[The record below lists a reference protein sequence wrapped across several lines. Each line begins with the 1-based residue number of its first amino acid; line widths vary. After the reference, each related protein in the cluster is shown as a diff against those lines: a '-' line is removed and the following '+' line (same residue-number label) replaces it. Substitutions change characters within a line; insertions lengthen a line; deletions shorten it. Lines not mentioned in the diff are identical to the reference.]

1 MNITVDI
8 TADLESRLLQKEAK
22 QGIDPGQFIV
32 HAVRARLQGQDGTAP
47 CLDAEQSR
55 LLEDI
60 NRGLSQTQWS
70 RYYALVA
77 KRQTDALTEDEYAE
91 LTATS
96 NRIEELN
103 AHRMERLGGGGPL
116 SGPTLLGIV
125 LSICVV

>member
-8 TADLESRLLQKEAK
+8 TADLESRLLQEAAK

-32 HAVRARLQGQDGTAP
+32 HAVRARLQGQDATAP

-60 NRGLSQTQWS
+60 NRGLSQPQWS

-103 AHRMERLGGGGPL
+103 AHRMERLGGVDRFRGGPV
-116 SGPTLLGIV
+116 SG
-125 LSICVV
+125 